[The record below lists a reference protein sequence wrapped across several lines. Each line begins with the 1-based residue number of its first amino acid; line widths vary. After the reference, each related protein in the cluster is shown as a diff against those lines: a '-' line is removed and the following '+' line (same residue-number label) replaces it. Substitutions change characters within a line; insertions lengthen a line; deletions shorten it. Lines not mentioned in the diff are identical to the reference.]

1 MCCSVL
7 GQRHRGYNLVFRVGG
22 YVIGVHQGWGLREIF
37 FEMRFKIQRSALVHF
52 LSWSNAW
59 GCSTLKNQNSET
71 KRQHLSDGSVLVLEQ
86 RLRLQHTQKPKLRNQ
101 KTTSGWWFSSCPG
114 ATPEAAA
121 HSIVHSTTFVL
132 VLMIMRGPNKW
143 LLSDWSR
150 STENC
155 QKTGRSQRRPTKPQ
169 ALVSDSKWKGLTS
182 MAASVCDRPISIW
195 KNTRMWP
202 NSSVWLMCRRIAE
215 TADIMWASSLKLCY
229 TRLLVM
235 KGCIE

>member
-1 MCCSVL
+1 MV
-7 GQRHRGYNLVFRVGG
+7 Q
-22 YVIGVHQGWGLREIF
+22 
-37 FEMRFKIQRSALVHF
+37 F

-59 GCSTLKNQNSET
+59 GCSTLKNQNSETKRQHLSDGSVLVLEQRLRVQHTQKPNSET

>member
-1 MCCSVL
+1 MGPKGDIL
-7 GQRHRGYNLVFRVGG
+7 WN
-22 YVIGVHQGWGLREIF
+22 EI
-37 FEMRFKIQRSALVHF
+37 
-52 LSWSNAW
+52 
-59 GCSTLKNQNSET
+59 QNPEISF
-71 KRQHLSDGSVLVLEQ
+71 GSVLVLEQ
-86 RLRLQHTQKPKLRNQ
+86 RLRVQHTQKPKLRNQ
-101 KTTSGWWFSSCPG
+101 KTTSEWWFSSCPGATPEGAAHSKTKLRNQKTTSEWWFSSCPG